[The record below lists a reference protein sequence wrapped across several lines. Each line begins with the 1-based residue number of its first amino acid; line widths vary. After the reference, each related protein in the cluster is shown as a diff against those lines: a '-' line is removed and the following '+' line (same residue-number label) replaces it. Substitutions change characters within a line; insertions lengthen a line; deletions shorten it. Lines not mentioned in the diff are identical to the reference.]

1 MKINLIIF
9 ISEFNRGGAGNS
21 LFRLCVNLPKKL
33 YNINVICLNECA
45 YEKELK
51 KNNINVFKILSKK
64 TSFAMFQ
71 IRKIT
76 KNLISNK
83 YKKNIFISNIYY
95 SNILSILFLR
105 NLNMKMVLIERT
117 PFQELSIFFSL
128 IDLIKKKIMKLL
140 IGFTYK
146 YADLCIANSKYISN
160 QYNKKYSL
168 KFKTIFP
175 PSFSNIKYNQRKYI
189 INKKVLNIGTVCRLS
204 KEKRLSEFLNVIPT
218 YTTSILLGILSFL
231 PLGVGVVEGSLVGF
245 FSLLGI
251 ETSLAFTVVIIIR
264 LFTRWYPVSFG
275 FIMLKI

>member
-95 SNILSILFLR
+95 SNILSILFLS

-128 IDLIKKKIMKLL
+128 IDLIKKKI
-140 IGFTYK
+140 
-146 YADLCIANSKYISN
+146 
-160 QYNKKYSL
+160 Q
-168 KFKTIFP
+168 
-175 PSFSNIKYNQRKYI
+175 
-189 INKKVLNIGTVCRLS
+189 
-204 KEKRLSEFLNVIPT
+204 
-218 YTTSILLGILSFL
+218 
-231 PLGVGVVEGSLVGF
+231 
-245 FSLLGI
+245 
-251 ETSLAFTVVIIIR
+251 
-264 LFTRWYPVSFG
+264 
-275 FIMLKI
+275 